1 MKEGRKLQGRI
12 RVTAAVIE
20 REGRVLLAQRGRE
33 DRLAGKWEFPGGKIE
48 EGETPEECL
57 AREILEELGIVV
69 QVGEFLCASRFD
81 YDHASVE
88 IFAYRCRWISGQL
101 RQNAHQGL
109 QWVLPGDFDGIDLVA
124 ADRPI
129 AGRLCG
135 MKDPGSL
142 PEAFP
147 G

>member
-1 MKEGRKLQGRI
+1 MKEGGKMPGRI

-20 REGRVLLAQRGRE
+20 MEGKILLAQRGTG

-48 EGETPEECL
+48 DGETPEECL
-57 AREILEELGIVV
+57 SREILEELGIVV
-69 QVGEFLCASRFD
+69 QVEDFLCSGCFD

-101 RQNAHQGL
+101 RKNAHQAL
-109 QWVLPGDFDGIDLVA
+109 QWVLAEDFDGIDLAA

-129 AGRLCG
+129 AGCLCG
-135 MKDPGSL
+135 KTDR
-142 PEAFP
+142 
-147 G
+147 